1 MAGVRR
7 EAPAQAVAHV
17 RVRMGGREAQGLAR
31 RPARRQGHGVA
42 VGGGEGVHAFLVGV
56 AEARAIA
63 PVFRLSA
70 YGVANDAVDGGR
82 VPVGRE
88 GGRLLGGVAYR
99 PAGGGGGVLEAC
111 RSSASSS
118 CGGKERPLL
127 LARRMIPAH
136 AVGTQIVPRRHGR
149 RFQALRQ
156 ERHARVAGPSRRI
169 ARPEFSMPDRT
180 RPHPSPGAGIGK
192 PPRSR
197 SRALPGRSPRQ
208 SISA

>member
-1 MAGVRR
+1 
-7 EAPAQAVAHV
+7 
-17 RVRMGGREAQGLAR
+17 MGGREAQGLAR

-136 AVGTQIVPRRHGR
+136 AVG
-149 RFQALRQ
+149 L
-156 ERHARVAGPSRRI
+156 
-169 ARPEFSMPDRT
+169 
-180 RPHPSPGAGIGK
+180 K
-192 PPRSR
+192 
-197 SRALPGRSPRQ
+197 
-208 SISA
+208 